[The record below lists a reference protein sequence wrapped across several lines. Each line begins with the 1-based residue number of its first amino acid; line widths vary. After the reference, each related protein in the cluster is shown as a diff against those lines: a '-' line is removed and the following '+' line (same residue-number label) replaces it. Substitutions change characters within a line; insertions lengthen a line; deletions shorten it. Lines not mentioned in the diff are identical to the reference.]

1 MKNFQMQQQQ
11 MQQKNEG
18 NIRGQ
23 CILKLVSFAEHL
35 NAFVGPVDDNDE
47 YWPSF
52 VRQFFSPNGTFRYG
66 LMDTS
71 SQEATEKT
79 YEIVASALARYFQL
93 HFRGGVTRI
102 QLAFGSRMSDKS
114 LGDGSHHLENTD
126 SCITYSFGDNT
137 RVITNGKLQ
146 AIFDSSQKL
155 SLFEFTTTAQEE
167 YLSRSM
173 VLHSAMPNHNWVKDW
188 TKLNFGDAKQSPEM
202 SKKGKQK
209 QFKSPPT
216 APPEIDL
223 PHSSINQNMGV
234 PSSVFEYLEMVE
246 VMNLLNPLMAYSL
259 SNPQYSPKTALNEY
273 VNQNIVNGG
282 AQNMMNGQPGG
293 VMGNPRTPSF
303 SQFNMGASPAAA
315 HHQLP
320 GSPHMG
326 GSPALSHMQAP
337 GMALQRSQQ
346 GTSSSGP
353 SANTS
358 PASNKRRRPSGVKNE
373 DDSGAAT
380 PASMGGAPQVNGMGK
395 TKPPTPRIPQ
405 KRVKANS

>member
-1 MKNFQMQQQQ
+1 MQ
-11 MQQKNEG
+11 G
-18 NIRGQ
+18 P
-23 CILKLVSFAEHL
+23 AEDH
-35 NAFVGPVDDNDE
+35 DE
-47 YWPSF
+47 YWPNF
-52 VRQFFSPNGTFRYG
+52 VKTFFAPHGTFRYG

-71 SQEATEKT
+71 SPEATDKT
-79 YEIVASALARYFQL
+79 YEIAASALARYFQL

-102 QLAFGSRMSDKS
+102 QLAFGSRMIDKS
-114 LGDGSHHLENTD
+114 LPDGSHYLENGD

-137 RVITNGKLQ
+137 RVITNGRLQ
-146 AIFDSSQKL
+146 AIFDTNQKL
-155 SLFEFTTTAQEE
+155 TMFEFTTTAQEE

-173 VLHSAMPNHNWVKDW
+173 VLHSALPNHNWVKDW
-188 TKLNFGDAKQSPEM
+188 HKINFGDAKQSPEM
-202 SKKGKQK
+202 SKKGKAK
-209 QFKSPPT
+209 QFKSPNT

-234 PSSVFEYLEMVE
+234 PSSVFQYLEMNE
-246 VMNLLNPLMAYSL
+246 VMNLLHPLMAYSL
-259 SNPQYSPKTALNEY
+259 QNPQYSPRQALGEY
-273 VNQNIVNGG
+273 VNQHVVNGT
-282 AQNMMNGQPGG
+282 QPMMNGQPGNMM
-293 VMGNPRTPSF
+293 VNPRTPSF

-337 GMALQRSQQ
+337 GMALQQSQQ

-380 PASMGGAPQVNGMGK
+380 PASMGGAPQVNGMKG
-395 TKPPTPRIPQ
+395 KPPTPRIPQ
-405 KRVKANS
+405 KRVKASS